1 MRHHV
6 HHSSNFSVL
15 PQNNKPHSVQEASAA
30 PPSEKAT
37 TAGSDKPTV
46 LFAPRQ

>member
-15 PQNNKPHSVQEASAA
+15 TQNNKPHITQEASAA